1 MGNSEMEL
9 PIFGDKA
16 IGIRISPKLCEVCY
30 FSIGF
35 IVGKRSTSRMEALSV
50 SNITNRSTPNPRP
63 PVGGR
68 PYSNAVI

>member
-30 FSIGF
+30 FSMGF
-35 IVGKRSTSRMEALSV
+35 IVGIQKMLSYF
-50 SNITNRSTPNPRP
+50 RPETP
-63 PVGGR
+63 
-68 PYSNAVI
+68 